1 MNRSH
6 LHKLVLTAVVVA
18 SLGAISAPSVAH
30 ADASCSSLLS
40 GKISNLVTNGGSYT
54 YTVTIVKDSLAYVT
68 FTKGYDLKWDGTW
81 LHSTDKIQFSDRY
94 NGSQNF
100 NINEMEPSAIWI
112 DQSGHLWI
120 RNDLY
125 NSWIVSGYDMSCV
138 GGLISKYVPGLG
150 VVTVRIGAW
159 QAIVF

>member
-1 MNRSH
+1 MNRHH

-18 SLGAISAPSVAH
+18 SLGAISAPRVAH

-40 GKISNLVTNGGSYT
+40 GKISYLATNGGSYA

-68 FTKGYDLKWDGTW
+68 FTDGHGLRWDGTW
-81 LHSTDKIQFSDRY
+81 LHSPDNIQFSDRR

-100 NINEMEPSAIWI
+100 NINETESSAIWV

-120 RNDLY
+120 HNDVY
-125 NSWIVSGYDMSCV
+125 NSWIVSGHDMSCV

-150 VVTVRIGAW
+150 VVTVRLGAW
-159 QAIVF
+159 QAPVF